1 MVDAACDQLGKRFL
15 SDRQPPALTKKENDG
30 TNNDDEKDPVEKEIL
45 PSTLCRLARPGI
57 ARLVLEDEKAVVY
70 HCADNARVF
79 HGHALSPLEFD
90 MDDGPALEQLITTVE
105 PEWIMIN
112 DLLHDSIE
120 DKVAIAGSLYD
131 DGILQILNPDEA
143 DE

>member
-1 MVDAACDQLGKRFL
+1 
-15 SDRQPPALTKKENDG
+15 
-30 TNNDDEKDPVEKEIL
+30 
-45 PSTLCRLARPGI
+45 
-57 ARLVLEDEKAVVY
+57 
-70 HCADNARVF
+70 
-79 HGHALSPLEFD
+79 

-105 PEWIMIN
+105 PAWIMVN

>member
-1 MVDAACDQLGKRFL
+1 MVDAACDQLGKRFI
-15 SDRQPPALTKKENDG
+15 SDRQPPALTKKEIAG
-30 TNNDDEKDPVEKEIL
+30 TNNDDEKDPVKKEIL

-57 ARLVLEDEKAVVY
+57 ARLVLEDDKAVVY
-70 HCADNARVF
+70 HCADNSRVF
-79 HGHALSPLEFD
+79 RGNQLSPLEFD

-105 PEWIMIN
+105 PAWIMVN

-131 DGILQILNPDEA
+131 DGILQILNPDEV

>member
-1 MVDAACDQLGKRFL
+1 
-15 SDRQPPALTKKENDG
+15 
-30 TNNDDEKDPVEKEIL
+30 
-45 PSTLCRLARPGI
+45 LARPGI
-57 ARLVLEDEKAVVY
+57 ARLVLEDDKAVVY
-70 HCADNARVF
+70 HCADNSRVF
-79 HGHALSPLEFD
+79 RGNPLSPLEFD

-105 PEWIMIN
+105 PAWIMVN